1 MNRIGWLVLALC
13 VTAGCSRYDVI
24 PDRIEKQ
31 VNREVTFDQ
40 IKQSPSTHQGQLVVM
55 GGQVLSATR
64 REDKTSLEVL
74 QLPLTDDLMPANERA
89 KSTGRFVAI
98 DHGKEVGMAGLD
110 PAVVKEGVPVTVV
123 GEVVGQ
129 TTVKIGEAEQEVPKL
144 RIVDLTVWDKDRW
157 ERDNA
162 YYSGYGYG
170 PGYGYWGAYPYRY
183 GYYY

>member
-1 MNRIGWLVLALC
+1 MKRIVWLVMALC

-40 IKQSPSTHQGQLVVM
+40 IRQSPSAHRGQLVVM

-64 REDKTSLEVL
+64 QEDKTRLEVL

-98 DHGKEVGMAGLD
+98 DRGKEVGMEGLD
-110 PAVVKEGVPVTVV
+110 PAVVKGGTPVTVV
-123 GEVVGQ
+123 GEVLGQ
-129 TTVKIGEAEQEVPKL
+129 TKVKIGEAEQEVPTL

-157 ERDNA
+157 ERDYA
-162 YYSGYGYG
+162 YYR
-170 PGYGYWGAYPYRY
+170 PYGYWGAYPYRY